1 MFMPGPEPVKGHLLI
16 YQPFRFVESYNPMM
30 DNLPLPNG
38 WNTVLNLLRQ
48 GVQVG
53 GSRVDFETIFTTLPS
68 PIWYKDTRNVYQ
80 RANPHFCRVL
90 GRAAEAIE
98 GHSAEELFPALAGQ
112 ILADD
117 REVCASRQPK
127 TGILEQL
134 RTASGD
140 LRLLLVDK
148 YPLLDETGAATG
160 VVAFGKDITA
170 QHKAELQVQR
180 LTDLLKESQALACV
194 GGWEI
199 DLEDDSLLWTDE
211 TYRIH
216 DLSPGEFTPTVAA
229 AIAFYAP
236 GSLPVIQIAVQEA
249 VAHNLDFDLELE
261 LITAKGRR
269 IWVQATGR
277 PIRHQG
283 RTVKIV
289 GAFRDITEKRKAQ
302 DQIQELAAS
311 LEQRVR
317 DRTAQLEATIK
328 ELEAFSYSVS
338 HDLRGPLRGLDGFSH
353 ALMEDYPDRLDAT
366 GRHYLTRIRAGVR
379 HMGQLIDDLL
389 KLSRINRM
397 DLELSEVDQSSL
409 WETVL
414 AGLAEASPERRVEVI
429 IQPEMRVRADPRLL
443 MMALAN
449 LLGNAWKFTA
459 RRADPRIEVG
469 ERNIGEAGRVFFI
482 RDNGAGFDMTYAGK
496 LFNAFQRLHAGED
509 FEGTGIGLAIVQR
522 IIHRHGGRI
531 WVEAGVGSG
540 ATFFFTLPESAGGTG
555 DDGHR
560 PGNAPVK
567 LV

>member
-1 MFMPGPEPVKGHLLI
+1 
-16 YQPFRFVESYNPMM
+16 M
-30 DNLPLPNG
+30 DPLPHPDG
-38 WNTVLNLLRQ
+38 WNAVLNLLRQ

-68 PIWYKDTRNVYQ
+68 PIWYKDTRNVYR
-80 RANPHFCRVL
+80 RANPHFCAIL
-90 GRAAEAIE
+90 GLAAQAIE
-98 GHSAEELFPALAGQ
+98 GHSAEELFPALAGR

-117 REVCASRQPK
+117 REVCASRRPK
-127 TGILEQL
+127 TGILEPL

-160 VVAFGKDITA
+160 VVAFGKDITD
-170 QHKAELQVQR
+170 QHRAELQVQR
-180 LTDLLKESQALACV
+180 LTGLLKASQALACV

-199 DLEDDSLLWTDE
+199 DLDDGSLLWTDE

-236 GSLPVIQIAVQEA
+236 GSLPAIQDAVQQA
-249 VAHNLDFDLELE
+249 VAHNLGFDLELE

-269 IWVQATGR
+269 IWVQATGS
-277 PIRHQG
+277 PVRHQD
-283 RTVKIV
+283 RTVKVV
-289 GAFRDITEKRKAQ
+289 GAFRDITDRRKAQ

-317 DRTAQLEATIK
+317 DRTTQLEATVR

-353 ALMEDYPDRLDAT
+353 ALMEDYPDRLDAA

-397 DLELSEVDQSSL
+397 DLELTEVDQSGL
-409 WETVL
+409 WEAAL
-414 AGLAEASPERRVEVI
+414 ASLAEASPERRVEVV
-429 IQPEMRVRADPRLL
+429 IQPEMRVRADARLL
-443 MMALAN
+443 MMALSN

-469 ERNIGEAGRVFFI
+469 ERITGEAGRVFFI

-496 LFNAFQRLHAGED
+496 LFTAFQRLHAGED

-522 IIHRHGGRI
+522 IVHRHGGRV
-531 WVEAGVGSG
+531 WARGEVDRG
-540 ATFFFTLPESAGGTG
+540 ASFCFTLPEPA
-555 DDGHR
+555 
-560 PGNAPVK
+560 
-567 LV
+567 